1 MNNEEFAQKNTCCL
15 KKVLVTGASGFIG
28 SFLVEGGLE
37 REMQVW
43 AGVRK
48 SSSRTYLKD
57 PRIQFAELDF
67 AHPGRLTEQLAVHK
81 QLHGGWDYII
91 HCAGV
96 TKCRHKDEFDK
107 GNYVYTRNFVE
118 ALRTLDMV
126 PRQFVYI
133 SSLSIFGPIHEDN
146 YAPISERDTAM
157 PNTAYGVSKLKS
169 EHYLQSLNDF
179 PTVIF
184 RPTGV
189 YGPRERDYFLMAK
202 SIKQHI
208 DFAPGFKRQDL
219 TFIYVR
225 DLVQAVYL
233 AIEHG
238 VRQRAYFVSDGN
250 VYSSRTFSDL
260 NRANEAREMTK
271 KLGSIAERTGCAIVL
286 IGHMNKGS
294 GAKAAYR
301 GMGSIDFFAVAR
313 SVMLVGRIEGQSN
326 LRAMIQIKNNLAA
339 FGHPKAFE
347 LAEDG
352 FHWLGDYE
360 ITADEVL
367 GGMVPKASKLEMRK
381 ETAQEWRIIMKGFG
395 LDGKLFKGLTM
406 GG

>member
-1 MNNEEFAQKNTCCL
+1 MAF
-15 KKVLVTGASGFIG
+15 VLYLLYLCSVILFLYIRTILMESILITGASGFIG
-28 SFLVEGGLE
+28 SFIVEEALKRKFG
-37 REMQVW
+37 VW
-43 AGVRK
+43 AGIR
-48 SSSRTYLKD
+48 SSSSKQYLKN
-57 PRIQFAELDF
+57 RKIHFLELDF
-67 AHPGRLTEQLAVHK
+67 AHPNELRAQLSGHK
-81 QLHGGWDYII
+81 GTYNKFDYII

-260 NRANEAREMTK
+260 IQKE
-271 KLGSIAERTGCAIVL
+271 LGNPWVI
-286 IGHMNKGS
+286 H
-294 GAKAAYR
+294 
-301 GMGSIDFFAVAR
+301 
-313 SVMLVGRIEGQSN
+313 
-326 LRAMIQIKNNLAA
+326 IKCPL
-339 FGHPKAFE
+339 FILKVVSL
-347 LAEDG
+347 LAE
-352 FHWLGDYE
+352 FSARCLGKVS
-360 ITADEVL
+360 TLNAD
-367 GGMVPKASKLEMRK
+367 KYK
-381 ETAQEWRIIMKGFG
+381 IMKQRNWQCDISPLVEELGYRPEYP
-395 LDGKLFKGLTM
+395 LDKGVKEIIAWYKKEGWL
-406 GG
+406 